1 MVGYDKHFGKE
12 ENCPLCNK
20 LKKKTQHMQEKMFGL
35 NVKPLTANPNND
47 LYKDNINDI
56 NARNKKR
63 NFAFNKKEEEKNLN
77 NNLFKDLNLYNVGE
91 NRNMMRPN
99 IFRDIPRKFSAKR
112 SVGMKNTYK
121 LSNDHR
127 IGLNRN
133 SLGSFSDVEFPA
145 INSYFHS

>member
-1 MVGYDKHFGKE
+1 MNDNFLRISKGCII
-12 ENCPLCNK
+12 NI
-20 LKKKTQHMQEKMFGL
+20 TQ
-35 NVKPLTANPNND
+35 VKSFD
-47 LYKDNINDI
+47 
-56 NARNKKR
+56 
-63 NFAFNKKEEEKNLN
+63 
-77 NNLFKDLNLYNVGE
+77 VGE